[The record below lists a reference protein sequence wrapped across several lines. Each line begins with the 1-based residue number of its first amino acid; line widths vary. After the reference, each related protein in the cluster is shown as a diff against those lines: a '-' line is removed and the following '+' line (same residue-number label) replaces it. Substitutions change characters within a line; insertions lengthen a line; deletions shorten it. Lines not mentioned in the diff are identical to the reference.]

1 MKCAAGYCRLVEGI
15 LVVQGQGGYQKQ
27 LVDKGLNLCGCI
39 GPING
44 QPYCPCKMT
53 RLDKEQIKLV
63 DAIGSETRQINLPI
77 LVEQEK

>member
-1 MKCAAGYCRLVEGI
+1 MSEIY
-15 LVVQGQGGYQKQ
+15 KQ

-63 DAIGSETRQINLPI
+63 DAVGSESCQINLSTVSKI
-77 LVEQEK
+77 GEINNGNK